1 MFAQVMGGGEDLLAL
16 WKEHTEA
23 VQLELIRRG
32 CDGSIVLKPTENIRL
47 RKYSLMSKSHSSL
60 S

>member
-1 MFAQVMGGGEDLLAL
+1 MSYTILTTIRSNGDDRMFAQVMGGGEDLLAL

-32 CDGSIVLKPTENIRL
+32 VMDR
-47 RKYSLMSKSHSSL
+47 
-60 S
+60 